1 MARTGGSH
9 VNDDDDDDDDD
20 GTKTVSFNQK
30 EGSRE
35 IKS

>member
-1 MARTGGSH
+1 MASAGGSY
-9 VNDDDDDDDDD
+9 VDDDDDDDD
-20 GTKTVSFNQK
+20 GPKTVSFNQK